1 MATITVPVNSKPFL
15 KTLNALGG
23 RKAGEAIDIIEPIYL
38 DSTTDPADPVVKV
51 ADSDPADAATSVV
64 IGISITK
71 AETGSQVIYAYTTG
85 DVIDFQGTLTVGDN
99 YWLDGTTITN
109 AYSDITAA
117 DYVVKLGYCNEDG
130 DFVVNIINQGE
141 TK

>member
-1 MATITVPVNSKPFL
+1 MTAISVPVNSKPFL
-15 KTLNALGG
+15 KTLNVLGG
-23 RKAGEAIDIIEPIYL
+23 REAGEAIDIIAAVYL
-38 DSTTDPADPVVKV
+38 DSVTDPDAPVVKN
-51 ADSDPADAATSVV
+51 ADSDPTDATTSVV

-85 DVIDFQGTLTVGDN
+85 DVIDFGGTLTVGDN

-109 AYSDITAA
+109 AYADITAG
-117 DYVVKLGYCNEDG
+117 DYVCKLGYCNEDG

-141 TK
+141 VK

>member
-1 MATITVPVNSKPFL
+1 MTAISVPVNSKPFV
-15 KTLNALGG
+15 KTLNALDG
-23 RKAGEAIDIIEPIYL
+23 RKAGEAIDIIAPVYL
-38 DSTTDPADPVVKV
+38 DSVTDPNDPVVKN
-51 ADSDPADAATSVV
+51 ADSDPTDSATSVV

-71 AETGSQVIYAYTTG
+71 AETGSQCIYAYTTG
-85 DVIDFQGTLTVGDN
+85 DVIDFGGTLTVGDN

>member
-1 MATITVPVNSKPFL
+1 MATITAPVNSKPFL

-23 RKAGEAIDIIEPIYL
+23 RKAGEAIDIITAIYL
-38 DSTTDPADPVVKV
+38 DSTTDPDVPVVMN
-51 ADSDPADAATSVV
+51 ADSDPTTPATSVV
-64 IGISITK
+64 IGISITQ
-71 AETGSQVIYAYTTG
+71 AETGSQCIYAYTTG

-109 AYSDITAA
+109 AYSDITAG
-117 DYVVKLGYCNEDG
+117 DYVCKLGYANEDG